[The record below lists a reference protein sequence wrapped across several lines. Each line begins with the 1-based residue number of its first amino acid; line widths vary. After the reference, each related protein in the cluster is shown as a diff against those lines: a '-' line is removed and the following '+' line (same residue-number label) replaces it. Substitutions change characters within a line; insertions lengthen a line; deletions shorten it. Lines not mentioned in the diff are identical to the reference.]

1 MCNARTSAA
10 DELVQKSR
18 RNFLKFV
25 KEQVGKGK
33 DELLASALSVLLL
46 SAMFRFPW
54 GIMFLFGGGFALAEA
69 SKRSGLSDWVGGEL
83 RYIFIQ
89 L

>member
-1 MCNARTSAA
+1 
-10 DELVQKSR
+10 
-18 RNFLKFV
+18 
-25 KEQVGKGK
+25 
-33 DELLASALSVLLL
+33 LAYALSVLLL
-46 SAMFRFPW
+46 SALEYPIPVFRFPW
-54 GIMFLFGGGFALAEA
+54 DIMFLFGGGFALAEA